1 MATDAHA
8 KLAVATWKGSTNL
21 VAAHDVTV
29 YTSCPTFIKFI
40 QLSSHLICGY
50 LM

>member
-8 KLAVATWKGSTNL
+8 KLAVATWKGRTNL
-21 VAAHDVTV
+21 AAAHDVTI
-29 YTSCPTFIKFI
+29 YTSYPT
-40 QLSSHLICGY
+40 LSLFNSHYISFLGI